1 MNAAERSR
9 EQPKEKW
16 EEAIIYEHKL
26 MELKQKMLESSRARE
41 RERER
46 KWEMASLISLKL

>member
-1 MNAAERSR
+1 VNAAERSR

-46 KWEMASLISLKL
+46 KRKMASLISLKL